1 MMPDTST
8 RNAHA
13 SLVQA
18 VMEVAALDKRT
29 RVSGGAGRLVWQI
42 GLPLLAVVLVQ
53 VFLPLPFYLRLPV
66 LPLAFWALIW
76 KGWKQVFGPLLAQY
90 SATSAAMMVESEKPD
105 FESRLVTSIEIYD
118 DTERETPHFNPG
130 MTHALIRSTWE
141 LVRKQ
146 NLREVIDLVPSRR
159 NLSAALVVVIG
170 WVGIFAFNAKGM
182 SDSLF
187 SMVSA
192 WSEARDQAQKLAGAT
207 ITIEP
212 LDRRAYLRGSNLTIR
227 AVQQGFHKSEMTVFL
242 RPSESEEWNQT
253 KLEVDATG
261 RAQLALQNVEETF
274 ECYFKSGVIES
285 GRLTVPVTV
294 PPRVVKMTVEY
305 QFPEYVRRAS
315 IVQDR
320 SDGNLSALWGST
332 IIIQLEANKTLSKA
346 ALKGSFIKNETELA
360 VGGRFARVLLR
371 LDRPE
376 WLADQ
381 RDLIEE
387 TYQLKLVGEYGYP
400 NEDRDHKYSLTI
412 TKDKPPTLSFKRLPH
427 RSPAHEPH
435 IVVSNLS
442 SVPIS
447 IAAKDDY
454 GIVKL
459 NLRYRLESLETG
471 IERANQSKTIQFA
484 VPRTEIP
491 ILSLMRLSE
500 IGATV
505 GDRIVFWAEAFD
517 GYDLEPEKGPHIART
532 PVYKVAVVTE
542 EDLFNEVVYKDT
554 WETQWYD
561 GLKMAQ
567 RSRRQAD
574 IRRAPDPEPEG
585 KVTIK
590 LLERSQ
596 VPVSFSG
603 LDELVIQDYFNS
615 LNVQE

>member
-1 MMPDTST
+1 MPNTST
-8 RNAHA
+8 QTAHA
-13 SLVQA
+13 SLVHA
-18 VMEVAALDKRT
+18 VMDVAALDKRT

-42 GLPLLAVVLVQ
+42 GLPLLAVVMVQ

-66 LPLAFWALIW
+66 LPLALGALLW
-76 KGWKQVFGPLLAQY
+76 KGWKQVFRPFSDQY
-90 SATSAAMMVESEKPD
+90 SATRAAMMVEAERPD
-105 FESRLVTSIEIYD
+105 FDSRLVTSIEIYD
-118 DTERETPHFNPG
+118 DTERDTPHFNPG

-141 LVRKQ
+141 NVQKQ
-146 NLREVIDLVPSRR
+146 NLLEVIDLVPGRR
-159 NLSAALVVVIG
+159 HVAAAVVVAMA
-170 WVGIFAFNAKGM
+170 WVGIFAFNARGI
-182 SDSLF
+182 SESLF

-192 WSEARDQAQKLAGAT
+192 WGEARDQAQKLAGAT

-212 LDRRAYLRGSNLTIR
+212 LDRQAYLRGSNLTIR
-227 AVQQGFHKSEMTVFL
+227 AVQQGFRKPEMSVYI
-242 RPSESEEWNQT
+242 RPMEAEPWKTTQ
-253 KLEVDATG
+253 LEVDPTG
-261 RAQLALQNVEETF
+261 GASLVLQNVEETF

-285 GRLTVPVTV
+285 SRLTVPVTV

-305 QFPEYVRRAS
+305 QFPKYVRRAS
-315 IVQDR
+315 IIQDR
-320 SDGNLSALWGST
+320 SDGNLTALLGST
-332 IIIQLEANKTLSKA
+332 LIIQLEANKTLSKA
-346 ALKGSFIKNETELA
+346 TLTGSFIKNETELA
-360 VGGRFARVLLR
+360 VGGRFARALIR

-376 WLADQ
+376 WLTDP
-381 RDLIEE
+381 RDRIEE
-387 TYQLKLVGEYGYP
+387 TYQLKLVGEYGYS
-400 NEDRDHKYSLTI
+400 NEDSARNYALTI
-412 TKDKPPTLSFKRLPH
+412 TRDAAPTLAFKRLPH

-435 IVVSNLS
+435 IVLSNLS
-442 SVPIS
+442 AVPIA

-459 NLRYRLESLETG
+459 NLHYRLESLETG
-471 IERANQSKTIQFA
+471 IERASQSKTIQFP

-491 ILSLMRLSE
+491 ILSLMRMSE
-500 IGATV
+500 MGAAV

-517 GYDLEPEKGPHIART
+517 GYDLEPEKSPHIART

-585 KVTIK
+585 KVAIK

-596 VPVSFSG
+596 VPASFSG
-603 LDELVIQDYFNS
+603 RDELVIQDYFNS
-615 LNVQE
+615 LNAQE